1 MVATQSISGERKN
14 TKAKVNHK
22 EKEIIQSFYTEL
34 SKNLT
39 DLEKELPNS
48 KVLIGKKATGTEITN
63 GKINQCIYRL
73 GEKLNNGHLQFIAT
87 HYYFGEEAILHGDAK
102 SASIDLNSRIQMLD
116 F

>member
-1 MVATQSISGERKN
+1 M
-14 TKAKVNHK
+14 
-22 EKEIIQSFYTEL
+22 
-34 SKNLT
+34 T

-87 HYYFGEEAILHGDAK
+87 HYYFGQEAILHGDAK